1 MVVMK
6 FGGAVLQH
14 AAGIENMVSIV
25 RNELRKPVVVVVSA
39 LGRTTRELANA
50 AGLAATAETE
60 QALRILER
68 IEAFHCAL
76 ASELLAQGLGAKSTT
91 TRLHDVMHQ
100 ARSVIRSVGI
110 ARQLSD
116 RTLDRVMAYGEDLSR
131 IIAAAALE
139 GAGLDV
145 TEIDARDIVVT
156 TSAYGSAEPLFEKT
170 TVRVRDMQNHV
181 RSSNNGVVVTQG
193 FVGQTEDG
201 STTTMGK
208 ESSNLSATL
217 FAASLGASEVV
228 IWTDVEGV
236 RSIDPRYATTTR
248 VRAHLSYAQA
258 RQAAMKG
265 LKLIYPTM
273 ISPAEQAGI
282 PIRIA
287 SASNPAGESTIID
300 AQQQEGIPVLFAQPE
315 SNHTT
320 VTAMFASLRSWLK
333 AVASLPAT
341 IHDLAIQ
348 HVDADTTDQAASLVV
363 DNEVVAAVLDH
374 LHTQLCTKNP

>member
-14 AAGIENMVSIV
+14 AAGFENMASIV

-39 LGRTTRELANA
+39 LGRTTRELAHA
-50 AGLAATAETE
+50 AGLASKADTE
-60 QALRILER
+60 QALQILER
-68 IEAFHCAL
+68 IETSHCLL
-76 ASELLAQGLGAKSTT
+76 ANELLADGTEAESTT
-91 TRLHDVMHQ
+91 MRLRDTMHQ
-100 ARSVIRSVGI
+100 ARSVIQSVAI

-131 IIAAAALE
+131 IIAAAALQ

-156 TSAYGSAEPLFEKT
+156 TSAYGTAEPLFDKT
-170 TVRVRDMQNHV
+170 TVRLQDV
-181 RSSNNGVVVTQG
+181 RSRLQSSENAVVVTQG

-201 STTTMGK
+201 ITTTMGK

-217 FAASLGASEVV
+217 LAASLGATEVV
-228 IWTDVEGV
+228 IWTDVEGI
-236 RSIDPRYATTTR
+236 RSIDPRYAATTHVR
-248 VRAHLSYAQA
+248 VHLSYTQA
-258 RQAAMKG
+258 RQAALRG

-273 ISPAEQAGI
+273 ISPAEHAGI

-287 SASNPAGESTIID
+287 SASNPRGDSTVID
-300 AQQQEGIPVLFAQPE
+300 ATQHEGIPVLFALPE
-315 SNHTT
+315 ADHTT
-320 VTAMFASLRSWLK
+320 VTVMFASLRTWFH
-333 AVASLPAT
+333 AVASLPPA

-374 LHTQLCTKNP
+374 LHTQLCTKNL